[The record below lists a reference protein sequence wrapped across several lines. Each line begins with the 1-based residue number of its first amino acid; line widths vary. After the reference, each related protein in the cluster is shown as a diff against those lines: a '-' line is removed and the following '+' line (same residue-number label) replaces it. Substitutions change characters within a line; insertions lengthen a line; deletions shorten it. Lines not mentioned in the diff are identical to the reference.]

1 MLNGKTI
8 DKLNIGDQAEFSKTI
23 SETDSYLYAGITGD
37 FNPIHINKAY
47 SERSVYGERI
57 AHGFLTA
64 GFISTVI
71 GIELPGPG
79 TVYLKQSMTF
89 LKPVMIDDTITAVVT
104 VIGKNVDKNRVTLK
118 TECFN
123 EKKELVLA
131 GEAVVMPP
139 RDSDK

>member
-1 MLNGKTI
+1 MLKGKTI
-8 DKLNIGDQAEFSKTI
+8 HELNIGDHAEFSKTI

-37 FNPIHINKAY
+37 FNPIHVNKPY
-47 SERSVYGERI
+47 SQKSIYGERI

-71 GIELPGPG
+71 GIELPDPG

-89 LKPVMIDDTITAVVT
+89 LRPVMIDETITATVT
-104 VIGKNVDKNRVTLK
+104 VMEKNVEKNRVILK

-123 EKKELVLA
+123 EKEELVLT

-139 RDSDK
+139 QEKL

>member
-1 MLNGKTI
+1 MLKGKTI
-8 DKLNIGDQAEFSKTI
+8 HELNIGDHAEFSKTI

-37 FNPIHINKAY
+37 FNPIHVNKPY
-47 SERSVYGERI
+47 SQKSIYGERI

-89 LKPVMIDDTITAVVT
+89 LRPVMIDETITATVT
-104 VIGKNVDKNRVTLK
+104 VMEKNVKKNRVTLK

-123 EKKELVLA
+123 EKEELVLT

-139 RDSDK
+139 QD

>member
-1 MLNGKTI
+1 MMKGKTI
-8 DKLNIGDQAEFSKTI
+8 HELNIGDRAEFSKTI

-37 FNPIHINKAY
+37 FNPIHVNKAY
-47 SERSVYGERI
+47 SQNSIYGERI

-89 LKPVMIDDTITAVVT
+89 LRPVMIDETITAVVT
-104 VIGKNVDKNRVTLK
+104 VIKKNIEKNRVILK

-123 EKKELVLA
+123 ESKDLVLT
-131 GEAVVMPP
+131 GEAIVMPP
-139 RDSDK
+139 SD

>member
-1 MLNGKTI
+1 MLKGKTI
-8 DKLNIGDQAEFSKTI
+8 HELNIGDHAEFSKTI

-37 FNPIHINKAY
+37 FNPIHVNKPY
-47 SERSVYGERI
+47 SQKSIYGERI

-71 GIELPGPG
+71 GIELPDPV

-89 LKPVMIDDTITAVVT
+89 LRPVMIDETITATVT
-104 VIGKNVDKNRVTLK
+104 VMEKNVEKNRVILK

-123 EKKELVLA
+123 EKEELVLT

-139 RDSDK
+139 QEKL

>member
-1 MLNGKTI
+1 M
-8 DKLNIGDQAEFSKTI
+8 
-23 SETDSYLYAGITGD
+23 
-37 FNPIHINKAY
+37 
-47 SERSVYGERI
+47 
-57 AHGFLTA
+57 TA

-89 LKPVMIDDTITAVVT
+89 LRPVMIDETITATVT
-104 VIGKNVDKNRVTLK
+104 VMEKNVKKNRVTLK

-123 EKKELVLA
+123 EKEELVLT

-139 RDSDK
+139 QD

>member
-1 MLNGKTI
+1 MSYTI
-8 DKLNIGDQAEFSKTI
+8 GQLIIGQKAEFSKTI

-37 FNPIHINKAY
+37 FNPIHVNKPY
-47 SERSVYGERI
+47 SQKSIYGERI
-57 AHGFLTA
+57 AHGFLTT

-71 GIELPGPG
+71 GIELPDPG

-89 LKPVMIDDTITAVVT
+89 LRPVMIDETITAT
-104 VIGKNVDKNRVTLK
+104 VSVMEKNVEKNRVILK

-123 EKKELVLA
+123 EKEELVLT

-139 RDSDK
+139 QEKL

>member
-1 MLNGKTI
+1 MMKGKTI
-8 DKLNIGDQAEFSKTI
+8 HELNIGDRAEFSKTI

-37 FNPIHINKAY
+37 FNPIHVNKPY
-47 SERSVYGERI
+47 SQKSIYGERI

-71 GIELPGPG
+71 GIELPDPG

-89 LKPVMIDDTITAVVT
+89 LRPVMIDETITATVT
-104 VIGKNVDKNRVTLK
+104 VMEKNVEKNRVILK

-123 EKKELVLA
+123 EKEELVLT

-139 RDSDK
+139 QEKL